1 MKILFMCVAN
11 SARSQMAEA
20 LARSMAPPGVEIFS
34 AGSAPTN
41 VRPEAVAVMEEL
53 DLDLS
58 AHRSKGIDDLPVEE
72 MGLLVTLCADEV
84 CPIVPG
90 LKREHWPF
98 PDPAM
103 SSNIPWEERLASF
116 RSVRDQIRVRL
127 ELFFS

>member
-1 MKILFMCVAN
+1 
-11 SARSQMAEA
+11 MAEG
-20 LARSMAPPGVEIFS
+20 LARSMASPGVEIYS
-34 AGSAPTN
+34 AGSAPSQ
-41 VRPEAVAVMEEL
+41 VRPEAVAVMEEIG
-53 DLDLS
+53 LDLS
-58 AHRSKGIDDLPVEE
+58 AQHSKGIDELPMEEIDL
-72 MGLLVTLCADEV
+72 LITLCADEV

-103 SSNIPWEERLASF
+103 SSDMPWEERLASF

>member
-1 MKILFMCVAN
+1 
-11 SARSQMAEA
+11 
-20 LARSMAPPGVEIFS
+20 
-34 AGSAPTN
+34 
-41 VRPEAVAVMEEL
+41 MEEL

-116 RSVRDQIRVRL
+116 RSVRDQIQVRL